1 MIADFERNN
10 PSINRTS
17 LLPRNLEREDYVASI
32 SFSAIPIDGKLIHTR
47 KNIYIYIFYTR

>member
-17 LLPRNLEREDYVASI
+17 LRGPRNLEREDYVASI
-32 SFSAIPIDGKLIHTR
+32 LFSAIPIDGKR
-47 KNIYIYIFYTR
+47 A